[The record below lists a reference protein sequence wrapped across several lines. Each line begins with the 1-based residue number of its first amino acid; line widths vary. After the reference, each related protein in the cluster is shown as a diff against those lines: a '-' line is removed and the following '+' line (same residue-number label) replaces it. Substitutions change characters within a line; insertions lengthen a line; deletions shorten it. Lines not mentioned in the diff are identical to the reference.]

1 MTSEFSAPAR
11 TTLRNHNVSILATAL
26 VTAALAAPAAQA
38 RSAPGAYAE
47 VNGLK
52 LYYEVHGRNSGG
64 APPLVM
70 IHGAFGTIDNCFGK
84 LIPRLAKRRQVIGVE
99 LQGHGR
105 TADIDRPL
113 RYEQL
118 ADDVAALLKQ
128 IKVPTADVHGYS
140 MGGAVALQVAI
151 RHPEVVRKL
160 VVASATFDSTGWQPG
175 LLDMMKGLTPEHL
188 AGSPWA
194 RDYARVAPRPGNWGK
209 LVDKVR
215 ELDSLPQQWP
225 SKDIQA
231 IKAPTLMIAGDS
243 DAVTAEHA
251 VQIYRL
257 RGGGGMG
264 DLVGLPDSQLAILP
278 GTHHVGVLERVD
290 LLAEMIP
297 AFLDAP
303 VKKKRVAAAK

>member
-1 MTSEFSAPAR
+1 MFPKP
-11 TTLRNHNVSILATAL
+11 LLPLL
-26 VTAALAAPAAQA
+26 VLTTAALPAPAVAA
-38 RSAPGAYAE
+38 RPGPGAYAQ

-52 LYYEVHGRNSGG
+52 MYYEVHGRRGGG

-70 IHGAFGTIDNCFGK
+70 IHGAFGTIDNCFGR
-84 LIPRLAKRRQVIGVE
+84 LIPRLAKQRQVIGVE

-118 ADDVAALLKQ
+118 ADDVAALLEQ
-128 IKVPTADVHGYS
+128 IKVPSADVYGYS

-151 RHPEVVRKL
+151 RHPELVRKL

-175 LLDMMKGLTPEHL
+175 LLDMMKGLTPQHL

-194 RDYARVAPRPGNWGK
+194 KDYARVAPRPASWDE
-209 LVDKVR
+209 LVHKVK
-215 ELDSLPQQWP
+215 ELDSRPQEWP

-231 IKAPTLMIAGDS
+231 IKAPTLVIAGDS

-278 GTHHVGVLERVD
+278 GTDHVGVLLQVD
-290 LLAEMIP
+290 LQAAMIP

>member
-1 MTSEFSAPAR
+1 MKPM
-11 TTLRNHNVSILATAL
+11 LPLLVLA
-26 VTAALAAPAAQA
+26 TAALAAPGVAA
-38 RSAPGAYAE
+38 RPGTGAYAQ
-47 VNGLK
+47 VNGLRM
-52 LYYEVHGRNSGG
+52 YYEVHGRRGGG

-70 IHGAFGTIDNCFGK
+70 IHGAFGTIDNCFGR
-84 LIPRLAKRRQVIGVE
+84 LIPRLAKQRQVIGIE

-105 TADIDRPL
+105 TADVDRPL

-118 ADDVAALLKQ
+118 ADDVAALLEQ
-128 IKVPTADVHGYS
+128 IKVPSADVYGYS

-151 RHPEVVRKL
+151 RHPQVVRKL
-160 VVASATFDSTGWQPG
+160 VVVSATFDSTGWQPG
-175 LLDMMKGLTPEHL
+175 LLDMMKGLTPQHL

-194 RDYARVAPRPGNWGK
+194 KDYARVAPRPASWDQ
-209 LVDKVR
+209 LVEKVR
-215 ELDSLPQQWP
+215 ELDARPQQWP

-231 IKAPTLMIAGDS
+231 IKAPTLVIAGDS

-278 GTHHVGVLERVD
+278 GTDHVGVLLQVD
-290 LLAEMIP
+290 LQAAMIP

-303 VKKKRVAAAK
+303 VKKLARAR